1 MPEMKLAG
9 QTKIGP
15 ASFAVDNR
23 AITQLVLL
31 SIIKL
36 FPLL

>member
-9 QTKIGP
+9 QIFVCP